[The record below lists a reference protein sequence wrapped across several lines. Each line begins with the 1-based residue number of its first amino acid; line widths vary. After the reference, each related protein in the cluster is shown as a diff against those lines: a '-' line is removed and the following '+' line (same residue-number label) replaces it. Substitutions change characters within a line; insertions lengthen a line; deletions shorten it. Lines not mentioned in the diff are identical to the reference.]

1 MIRPPRTVV
10 RGRASVPSLLAQSS
24 SVRTE
29 RNFLSRNVRLLH
41 FALGLATVFAV
52 SWPQLA
58 LAQTCEAIARA
69 ASVQGDVEWR
79 RDPAGPWQA
88 LTQDTSLCA
97 GDTIRASAH
106 SRADIALE
114 NRSMLRL
121 RESTEI
127 TLEGMGADDSAGV
140 ELLQGAAHFL
150 TRSGPRA
157 VEVKTPF
164 AVAGVRGTEFSVEV
178 DGQQTSLT
186 VFEGSVATTNA
197 AGSLM
202 LAAGQSAVAAAG
214 QAPALRLVAQ
224 PRDAVRWTLYYLPV
238 VHSRVSEF
246 TGDAA
251 WQQSTQ
257 QSIEDF
263 RRGDLTSALA
273 RVDAIPAQDVPA
285 PSFFAYRASLLLAV
299 GSVDEAEADL
309 ERALAISPGDADALA
324 LRTIIAVA
332 QGRLDEAE
340 QLSMQAVSSAPKS
353 ASAWLAR
360 SYVQQARFDL
370 AAARESVRRAVEV
383 EPEDALAWARLA
395 ELESSFGEFR
405 PARAAAQRAVEI
417 DSELSRT
424 QTVLGFIQLF
434 YLDRLQ
440 ARWAFQRAMSIDQAD
455 PLPRLGYGLLRIRE
469 GDLDGG
475 AREIETAASLD
486 PGNALIRSY
495 LGKAYYEEKRTGA
508 DLREWDLA
516 KQLDPNDPTPWFY
529 SAIAKQTTN
538 QPVAALSD
546 MQKAIEL
553 NDNRAVYRSRLLLD
567 GDEAARAASQGR
579 IYGDLGFQQ
588 LALVEGWRSV
598 NADPTEFS
606 GHRLLA
612 DSYSTQP
619 RHEIA
624 RVSEL
629 MQSQLLQP
637 LNVTPIQPR
646 EGAGS
651 LFLLSAQGPSTLST
665 NEFNPLFNR
674 NRLTG
679 QLQGLAGNQDTWRGT
694 GIAAGIYDRASVSV
708 AYDYFE
714 TDGFRTNNHQTDGVA
729 TGFAQFQLGP
739 ATSVQAEVRGRS
751 LDNGDLELRY
761 FDQDFSRFLDE
772 STDTI
777 AARGG
782 ARHSFSPNHTVLA
795 SYVYQH
801 ADTHFKDLL
810 PDPDF
815 GDFSIDLD
823 LEESGNNGEGQ
834 YLYRSDPFDL
844 MGFVRGVNAVVGG
857 GYAGV
862 DAHEKTRNENSEP
875 FPFLEELS
883 RHPDV
888 HHANGYLYSTW
899 LLAGDVGLTLGVSG
913 DAFDENEGVG
923 DESQVNP
930 KAGITWSPG
939 FLPGGTFRAAAFRT
953 LKRTLISDQTL
964 EPTQVAGFNQFF
976 DDPNATKAWR
986 YGVAY
991 DQQVTESVF
1000 AGVELSR
1007 RDLETPQAVFGAAD
1021 VEVQHVD
1028 WNEELARLYL
1038 FLTPFDWMSLRAEYR
1053 YERFERDPF
1062 EDAFG
1067 TEVFFAFDHVKT
1079 HSVPFGV
1086 QLFHPSGIG
1095 GQFGAT
1101 WVHQDGQFFRDDLQT
1116 SEADSRSF
1124 WMLDTALRY
1133 RLPQRYGFVT
1143 AGVNNFLDE
1152 DDTYQATDV
1161 RNPAILPGLPGRFYY
1176 VSVALAFP

>member
-1 MIRPPRTVV
+1 M
-10 RGRASVPSLLAQSS
+10 
-24 SVRTE
+24 
-29 RNFLSRNVRLLH
+29 SR
-41 FALGLATVFAV
+41 
-52 SWPQLA
+52 PQLA

-69 ASVQGDVEWR
+69 TSVQGQVEWR
-79 RDPAGPWQA
+79 RGAAGPWQA
-88 LTQDTSLCA
+88 LTQDAPLCA
-97 GDTIRASAH
+97 GDTIRASSH

-127 TLEGMGADDSAGV
+127 TLEDIGADESAGV

-178 DGQQTSLT
+178 DAQQTSLT

-202 LAAGQSAVAAAG
+202 LAAGQSAVVAAG
-214 QAPALRLVAQ
+214 QPPVLRVVAQ

-238 VHSRVSEF
+238 VHSRASEF
-246 TGDAA
+246 SGDED
-251 WQQSTQ
+251 WQQSAQ
-257 QSIEDF
+257 KSIDAQ
-263 RRGDLTSALA
+263 RRGDLAG
-273 RVDAIPAQDVPA
+273 AIASVEAIHAQDVPA
-285 PSFFAYRASLLLAV
+285 ASFFTYRASLLLAV
-299 GSVDEAEADL
+299 GSVDEAETDL
-309 ERALAISPGDADALA
+309 ERALALAPGDSDALA
-324 LRTIIAVA
+324 LRTIMAVA
-332 QGRLDEAE
+332 QGRLDDAE
-340 QLSMQAVSSAPKS
+340 RLAAQAVSSAPER
-353 ASAWLAR
+353 ASAWIAL

-370 AAARESVRRAVEV
+370 AAARQSVRQAVAV

-395 ELESSFGEFR
+395 ELESSFGDFG
-405 PARAAAQRAVEI
+405 PARAAAQRAALI
-417 DSELSRT
+417 DPELSRT
-424 QTVLGFIQLF
+424 QTVQGFIQLF
-434 YLDRLQ
+434 FLDWLQ

-455 PLPRLGYGLLRIRE
+455 PLPRLGYGLLKIRE

-486 PGNALIRSY
+486 PSNALIRSY

-508 DLREWDLA
+508 DQREWDLA

-529 SAIAKQTTN
+529 SAIGKQTTN
-538 QPVAALSD
+538 QPVAALAD

-567 GDEAARAASQGR
+567 GDEAARASSQGR
-579 IYGDLGFQQ
+579 IYQDLGFQQ
-588 LALVEGWRSV
+588 LALVEGWKAV
-598 NADPTEFS
+598 NTDPTEFS

-629 MQSQLLQP
+629 LQSQLLQP

-646 EGAGS
+646 QGAGS
-651 LFLLSAQGPSTLST
+651 LFLLSAEGPSTLST

-679 QLQGLAGNQDTWRGT
+679 QLQGLAGNQDSWRGT

-739 ATSVQAEVRGRS
+739 ATSVQAEVRGRN
-751 LDNGDLELRY
+751 LDTGDLELRY
-761 FDQDFSRFLDE
+761 FEQDFSRFLDE
-772 STDTI
+772 NTDTI
-777 AARGG
+777 GARGG
-782 ARHSFSPNHTVLA
+782 FRHSFSPNHTVLA

-801 ADTHFKDLL
+801 AATDFHDLI
-810 PDPDF
+810 PDPVF
-815 GDFSIDLD
+815 GDFSVDLD
-823 LEESGNNGEGQ
+823 LDESGNTGEGQ
-834 YLYRSDPFDL
+834 YLYRSDPFDWFGL
-844 MGFVRGVNAVVGG
+844 LHSLNAVVGG
-857 GYAGV
+857 GYVGV
-862 DAHEKTRNENSEP
+862 DAHEKTRNENGDP

-888 HHANGYLYSTW
+888 KHANGYLYSTW
-899 LLAGDVGLTLGVSG
+899 LLAGAVDLTLGVSG
-913 DAFDENEGVG
+913 DAFDESEGVG

-930 KAGITWSPG
+930 KAGLRWSPPW
-939 FLPGGTFRAAAFRT
+939 LRGGTLRAAAFRT
-953 LKRTLISDQTL
+953 LKRTLVSDQTL

-976 DDPNATKAWR
+976 DDPNGTRAWR

-991 DQQVTESVF
+991 DQQVTPQVF

-1007 RDLETPQAVFGAAD
+1007 RDLKTPQAVFGGAD
-1021 VEVQHVD
+1021 VAVQHVD
-1028 WNEELARLYL
+1028 WNEELARSYL

-1053 YERFERDPF
+1053 YERFHRDPF

-1067 TEVFFAFDHVKT
+1067 TEVFFAFDHVTT

-1095 GQFGAT
+1095 GEFGAT
-1101 WVHQDGQFFRDDLQT
+1101 WVYQDGQFFRDDLQT
-1116 SEADSRSF
+1116 LEADHRDF
-1124 WMLDTALRY
+1124 WTLDTALRY

-1143 AGVNNFLDE
+1143 AGVNNLLDE
-1152 DDTYQATDV
+1152 DATHQATDV

-1176 VSVALAFP
+1176 VSFALAFP